1 MYDFFIYELARISA
15 GRNPKVIQEQKE
27 LVEELR
33 EAFREASRMLN
44 N

>member
-1 MYDFFIYELARISA
+1 MYDFFMYELGRIEA
-15 GRNPKVIQEQKE
+15 GRNSKVIQELKE